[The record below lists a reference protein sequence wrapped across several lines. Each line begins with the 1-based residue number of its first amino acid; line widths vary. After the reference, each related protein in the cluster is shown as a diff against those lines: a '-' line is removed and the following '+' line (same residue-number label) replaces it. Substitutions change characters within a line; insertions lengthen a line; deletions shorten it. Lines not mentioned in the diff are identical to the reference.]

1 MQSENTIFRRVIA
14 ILAVALLAAM
24 LLTGCGGGGGGGGS
38 TGGGSAPVVPTPTPT
53 PDPVPDPTPTP
64 TPEPDPEPGEMMAIP
79 DEKTGWVWNIRPT
92 GSNTAKLVCTGYDGT
107 DEPSGCLTLPE
118 KLGQYTITEIGSN
131 VFRSGAYNG
140 AAVEEII
147 VPASVTKIADEAFY
161 YIPELKKVTIKG
173 PAKLGKRSF
182 RYCYN
187 LEEVNLND
195 DITEIPD
202 EAFALCYAL
211 TQIHLP
217 ANLKMIGEAA
227 FENTGLQEVVF
238 PESVRSIGKD
248 AFRIVNNQFTFGLTY
263 IKLNQG
269 LEEVGDGAFSGVTAN
284 HIYLP
289 HSVKRIGE
297 KAFGSGDAYAER
309 VVYYEGSAS
318 EWQKVSIGN
327 GYNDWNTARI
337 VYNAAPEYYD
347 AVRDG
352 TKDEIVWRFQSNG
365 AGTMALVGYDWRSLE
380 PSGSIVLPDAVETV
394 SGRFQVTG
402 IDGAVSYC
410 TGVTS
415 VKIPEG
421 VQYAAGFENCT
432 ALSSVSLPKSLR
444 TLKFYAFSGCT
455 SLTNISLPEGV
466 TAIESGVFNGCTAL
480 SNVSLPSTL
489 KTIGANAFS
498 GCRALRTIRLPEG
511 LQTIEDS
518 AFSGNWFTTITIPSS
533 VTEIGAR
540 AFYDSP
546 YLETVILNGSCKFG
560 TDNNMFPQG
569 VFSNCNK
576 LREVQMNGDIKEIPA
591 HMFENCRAL
600 NKLKLPASLKTIG
613 TDAFRSCGVEEIKLP
628 DTVTTIAEEAFE
640 FSYVRKIALSKG
652 MKTIP
657 HRAFYDS
664 SLEVVYIPASM
675 QTINVGAFENCSL
688 TDIYY
693 GGSETDW
700 ASMKVESTGNEAL
713 TSARIHYNA
722 SVSDLG
728 LTEGFSLLSLLG
740 F

>member
-1 MQSENTIFRRVIA
+1 MMAV
-14 ILAVALLAAM
+14 LAAALIVAM
-24 LLTGCGGGGGGGGS
+24 LLTSCGGGGGGGGS
-38 TGGGSAPVVPTPTPT
+38 SSGGSSTVDPAPT
-53 PDPVPDPTPTP
+53 PDPTPDPAP
-64 TPEPDPEPGEMMAIP
+64 TPEPDPEPEPGEMIAIQ
-79 DEKTGWVWNIRPT
+79 DERTGWVWNIRPT
-92 GSNTAKLVCTGYDGT
+92 GSNTAKLVCTGYNGT
-107 DEPSGCLTLPE
+107 DEPSGSLIFPE

-187 LEEVNLND
+187 LEKVNLND
-195 DITEIPD
+195 GITEIPD

-217 ANLKMIGEAA
+217 ANLKTIGEAA

-337 VYNAAPEYYD
+337 VYNATPEYYD

-352 TKDEIVWRFQSNG
+352 TKDEIVWRFQPNG
-365 AGTMALVGYDWRSLE
+365 VGTMALVGYDWQSLM

-394 SGRFQVTG
+394 SGRFPVTG
-402 IDGAVSYC
+402 IESAVSYC

-444 TLKFYAFSGCT
+444 TLSFCAFSGCT
-455 SLTNISLPEGV
+455 SLTNISLPEGM
-466 TAIESGVFNGCTAL
+466 TTIETGAFNGCTAL

-489 KTIGANAFS
+489 KTIGADAFS

-511 LQTIEDS
+511 LQTIGDS

-540 AFYDSP
+540 AFYDCP

-560 TDNNMFPQG
+560 TDYNLFPKG
-569 VFSNCNK
+569 AFSNCSK
-576 LREVQMNGDIKEIPA
+576 LREVQMNGDIEEIPA
-591 HMFENCRAL
+591 HMFESCCAL
-600 NKLKLPASLKTIG
+600 NKLKLPARLKTIG
-613 TDAFRSCGVEEIKLP
+613 TDAFSGCGVEEMKLP

-657 HRAFYDS
+657 HRAFYAS
-664 SLEVVYIPASM
+664 NLRAVYIPASM
-675 QTINVGAFENCSL
+675 EKIDVGAFENCAL

-693 GGSETDW
+693 GGSEADW
-700 ASMKVESTGNEAL
+700 ANMKVESTGNEAL
-713 TSARIHYNA
+713 TKATIHYNA

-728 LTEGFSLLSLLG
+728 LTEEFSLLSLLG
-740 F
+740 L

>member
-1 MQSENTIFRRVIA
+1 MRSKNKISHKMM
-14 ILAVALLAAM
+14 AVLAAALIAVM
-24 LLTGCGGGGGGGGS
+24 LLTSCGGGGGGGGGS
-38 TGGGSAPVVPTPTPT
+38 TGGGSSTVEPTPT
-53 PDPVPDPTPTP
+53 PDPTPDPAP
-64 TPEPDPEPGEMMAIP
+64 TPEPDPEPEPGEMIAIP
-79 DEKTGWVWNIRPT
+79 DERTGWVWNIRPT
-92 GSNTAKLVCTGYDGT
+92 GSNTAKLVCTGYNGT
-107 DEPSGCLTLPE
+107 DEPSGSLTFPE

-182 RYCYN
+182 CYCYN

-195 DITEIPD
+195 NITEIPD

-217 ANLKMIGEAA
+217 ANLKTIGEAA

-337 VYNAAPEYYD
+337 VYNATPEYYD

-352 TKDEIVWRFQSNG
+352 TKDEIVWRFQPNG
-365 AGTMALVGYDWRSLE
+365 VGTMALVGYDWQSLM

-394 SGRFQVTG
+394 SGRFPVTG
-402 IDGAVSYC
+402 IESAVSYC

-444 TLKFYAFSGCT
+444 TLSFCAFSGCT
-455 SLTNISLPEGV
+455 SLTNISLPEGM
-466 TAIESGVFNGCTAL
+466 TTIETGAFNGCTAL

-489 KTIGANAFS
+489 KTIGADAFS

-511 LQTIEDS
+511 LQTIGDS

-540 AFYDSP
+540 AFYDCP
-546 YLETVILNGSCKFG
+546 YLETVILNGGCKFG
-560 TDNNMFPQG
+560 TDYNLFPKG
-569 VFSNCNK
+569 AFSNCSK
-576 LREVQMNGDIKEIPA
+576 LREVQMNGDIEEIPA
-591 HMFENCRAL
+591 HMFESCCAL
-600 NKLKLPASLKTIG
+600 NKLKLPARLKTIG
-613 TDAFRSCGVEEIKLP
+613 TDAFSGCGVEEMKLP

-657 HRAFYDS
+657 HRAFYAS
-664 SLEVVYIPASM
+664 NLRAVYIPASM
-675 QTINVGAFENCSL
+675 EKIDVGAFENCAL

-693 GGSETDW
+693 SGSEADW
-700 ASMKVESTGNEAL
+700 ANMKVESTGNEAL
-713 TSARIHYNA
+713 TKATIHYNA

-728 LTEGFSLLSLLG
+728 LTEEFSLLSLLG
-740 F
+740 L

>member
-1 MQSENTIFRRVIA
+1 MMAV
-14 ILAVALLAAM
+14 LAAVLIAAM

-38 TGGGSAPVVPTPTPT
+38 AASSVAPAPTPGPT
-53 PDPVPDPTPTP
+53 PNPDPAPDPTPTP
-64 TPEPDPEPGEMMAIP
+64 TPEPGEMIAMP
-79 DEKTGWVWNIRPT
+79 DEKTGWIWYIRAT
-92 GSNTAKLVCTGYDGT
+92 GSNTATLVCTGYKGT
-107 DEPSGCLTLPE
+107 GEPSGSLMLPE
-118 KLGQYTITEIGSN
+118 KLGKYTITEIGSN
-131 VFRSGAYNG
+131 VFRLGAYNG
-140 AAVEEII
+140 SAVEEII
-147 VPASVTKIADEAFY
+147 IPASVTKIADEAFC
-161 YIPELKKVTIKG
+161 YIPELKKVTLKG
-173 PAKLGKRSF
+173 PAKLGKKSF
-182 RYCYN
+182 WYCYN

-195 DITEIPD
+195 NITEIPD
-202 EAFALCYAL
+202 EAFELCYAL
-211 TQIHLP
+211 TKIHLP
-217 ANLKMIGEAA
+217 ANLKTIGEAA
-227 FENTGLQEVVF
+227 FKNTGLQEVVF

-284 HIYLP
+284 QIYLP
-289 HSVKRIGE
+289 HSVKHIGE
-297 KAFGSGDAYAER
+297 KAFGNGDAYASR

-318 EWQKVSIGN
+318 EWKKVSIGN
-327 GYNDWNTARI
+327 GYDDWNNAKI
-337 VYNAAPEYYD
+337 VYSATPERYD
-347 AVRDG
+347 AVRNG
-352 TKDEIVWRFQSNG
+352 TKDEVIWRFQPNG
-365 AGTMALVGYDWRSLE
+365 VGTMALAGFDWNSLV

-394 SGRFQVTG
+394 SGRFPVTG

-421 VQYAAGFENCT
+421 VQYATGFEKCT
-432 ALSSVSLPKSLR
+432 ALSSISLPKSLKK
-444 TLKFYAFSGCT
+444 LKSSAFSGCT

-466 TAIESGVFNGCTAL
+466 TTIENGVFNGCTAL

-489 KTIGANAFS
+489 KTIGADAFS

-546 YLETVILNGSCKFG
+546 YLEIVILNGSCKFG
-560 TDNNMFPQG
+560 TDNNIFPQG
-569 VFSNCNK
+569 VFSNCSK
-576 LREVQMNGDIKEIPA
+576 LREVQMNGDIEEIPA
-591 HMFENCRAL
+591 HMFESCSTL
-600 NKLKLPASLKTIG
+600 NKLKLPPRLKTIR

-628 DTVTTIAEEAFE
+628 DTVTTIEEKAFE
-640 FSYVRKIALSKG
+640 SSYVKKIALSKG

-657 HRAFYDS
+657 HRAFYNS
-664 SLEVVYIPASM
+664 ALRAVYIPASM
-675 QTINVGAFENCSL
+675 QKVDVGAFENCFL

-700 ASMKVESTGNEAL
+700 AAMRIEATGNDAL

-722 SVSDLG
+722 TVSDLG
-728 LTEGFSLLSLLG
+728 LTEEFNLLSMLG